1 MDCIQGCYRQQQK
14 PARLCGL
21 LTWGAMCG
29 AVAMVLVV
37 VVVVAVSIIENN
49 ISIVQEEKNVPEAP
63 DYVGIL
69 I

>member
-1 MDCIQGCYRQQQK
+1 
-14 PARLCGL
+14 
-21 LTWGAMCG
+21 MCG